1 MKTYTFDINN
11 KKTNNN
17 SFLTNIGINY
27 SKVLD
32 DLIAADIEDKN
43 YYLKSY
49 SKKDD
54 IIDNIIYSSATSN
67 TTDFAKAA
75 KFLANYKKSK
85 KHPYKLNTVYYLSD
99 GTPIMF
105 FEDSIQIGFD
115 LYYFDDFDKD
125 IFLGKLTPSMKE
137 TIITIYTDGLKI
149 SIIK

>member
-11 KKTNNN
+11 KKTSNYSFLNN
-17 SFLTNIGINY
+17 SGINY

-32 DLIAADIEDKN
+32 DLIAADVMDKN

-49 SKKDD
+49 NDGDD
-54 IIDNIIYSSATSN
+54 IIDNIIYSSSTSN
-67 TTDFAKAA
+67 NSKFAKAA
-75 KFLANYKKSK
+75 NFLANYKKSK

-115 LYYFDDFDKD
+115 LYYFDDFNKD
-125 IFLGKLTPSMKE
+125 IFLGKLTPSFKE
-137 TIITIYTDGLKI
+137 TIITIYMDGLKI
-149 SIIK
+149 SIMK

>member
-11 KKTNNN
+11 KKTSNY
-17 SFLTNIGINY
+17 SFLNNGGINY

-32 DLIAADIEDKN
+32 DLIAADVTDKN

-49 SKKDD
+49 NDGSD
-54 IIDNIIYSSATSN
+54 IIDNIIYSSSTSN
-67 TTDFAKAA
+67 NSKFAKAA

-115 LYYFDDFDKD
+115 LYYFDDFNKD
-125 IFLGKLTPSMKE
+125 IFLGKLTPSFKE
-137 TIITIYTDGLKI
+137 TIITIYMDGLKI
-149 SIIK
+149 SIMK